1 MKHENKVEEKEIPI
15 KNYIILGIIFLLGII
30 IALYFCDWYKVYDN
44 YQRQTPIIRGTLSEI
59 TTAEVEHYVLEN
71 PTATFYM
78 CTADESICRNFE
90 KDFKKYVEKESLTD
104 KIIYVNLTDTDVNSF
119 VTEFNNK
126 YNYKI
131 KLTNN
136 YPALVT
142 FDDGHITGLVQ
153 GNKDKKLTVS
163 KAKQFIE
170 MNKIGE

>member
-1 MKHENKVEEKEIPI
+1 
-15 KNYIILGIIFLLGII
+15 
-30 IALYFCDWYKVYDN
+30 
-44 YQRQTPIIRGTLSEI
+44 
-59 TTAEVEHYVLEN
+59 
-71 PTATFYM
+71 M